1 MYQSIGGNIKKSRN
15 THPLTP
21 TMHKKQ
27 EFYYL
32 KYFHACMQTQFVYI
46 NVIIPHIKW
55 RDYGYMINNLFFLLY
70 DDQYKREGR
79 EGVLKLIFTAEW
91 QALSIVDRRLWS
103 LWDKLGN
110 WTGGLHCCIVTSI
123 ADRLVLGGRC
133 HHLNSSTICKQVH
146 SKFLTLALF
155 ANKSI
160 HVHTFMEMAM
170 LGWKWNY
177 YYMAITGRVFRVCVG
192 VADGHA
198 CMFGR

>member
-1 MYQSIGGNIKKSRN
+1 MNLKIDLNTDDVSKYRRKHQEIKKHAPFN
-15 THPLTP
+15 TH
-21 TMHKKQ
+21 HAQ
-27 EFYYL
+27 ETRVL
-32 KYFHACMQTQFVYI
+32 LPQILSCMYANSI
-46 NVIIPHIKW
+46 CIYKC
-55 RDYGYMINNLFFLLY
+55 NNTTHQMKRSWLY
-70 DDQYKREGR
+70 EGR